1 MSLSALGSI
10 LENFW
15 KPLSVNVRVIL
26 LVEGDTMGEYLHPY
40 IELGILRVFTCMY
53 TLVTGIS
60 TRR

>member
-26 LVEGDTMGEYLHPY
+26 LVEGDTMGEYLRPF
-40 IELGILRVFTCMY
+40 IELETLKVYTCMY
-53 TLVTGIS
+53 TTVMDAS